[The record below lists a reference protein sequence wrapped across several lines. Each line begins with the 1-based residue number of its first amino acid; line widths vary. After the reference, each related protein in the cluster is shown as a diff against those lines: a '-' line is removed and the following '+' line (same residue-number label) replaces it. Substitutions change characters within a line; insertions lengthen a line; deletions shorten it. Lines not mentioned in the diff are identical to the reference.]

1 MGSVRLLCL
10 PVAALLLCSGCVVR
24 PTYTTQPEACRAARA
39 SLPSLQRG
47 GLSAAE
53 LMQVTSPDARAYRY
67 AKSARDQ
74 GIVWTAMT
82 VIGSGLLLSGL
93 LMGFVTD
100 PSQTDVRTAGYGM
113 AISAIGV
120 GAVATAVGITGPRA
134 ARKSMHYFVEYA
146 EHCRESVIPPTELPP
161 PGTPV
166 RPPMGTSGEG
176 AGAEAAPGPPRGEPY
191 VPTPPPQ

>member
-1 MGSVRLLCL
+1 MRLLCA
-10 PVAALLLCSGCVVR
+10 PVAALLLCSACVVR
-24 PTYTTQPEACRAARA
+24 PTYTTPQEACRAARA

-100 PSQTDVRTAGYGM
+100 PSQPDVRSAGYGM
-113 AISAIGV
+113 AVSAIGV

-134 ARKSMHYFVEYA
+134 ARKSIHYFVEYA
-146 EHCRESVIPPTELPP
+146 ETCRENVSVVPTELPP
-161 PGTPV
+161 PGTPL
-166 RPPMGTSGEG
+166 RPSTGTPSEG
-176 AGAEAAPGPPRGEPY
+176 QGAEAAPGPPRGEPY